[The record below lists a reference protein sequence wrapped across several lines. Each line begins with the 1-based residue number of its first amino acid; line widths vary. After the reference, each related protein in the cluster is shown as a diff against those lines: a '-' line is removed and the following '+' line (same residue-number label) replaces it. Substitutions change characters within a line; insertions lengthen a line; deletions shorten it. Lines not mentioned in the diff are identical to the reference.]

1 MANIYT
7 TCDEIPLCKFIE
19 MYKGNLNALVKSGT
33 PSREDLERA
42 AVSMLDEYSALT
54 NNKNIAIEIEDRSR
68 AVDCNIKLI
77 LLESADHLIDA
88 MMYTDASDILGRVGI
103 RMPEEPG
110 EQDLIV
116 AKKRIQSKMSQV
128 KYNLS
133 VLDRNKSKVVDPKD
147 KDFTRERMIVSTY
160 FKMRI
165 DPGTFTAAEYGNMIR
180 IMFNQ
185 LEDMR
190 NYGGKRD

>member
-1 MANIYT
+1 MNDFYK

-19 MYKGNLNALVKSGT
+19 MYKGDINALVKSGT

-77 LLESADHLIDA
+77 LLESADHLIDD
-88 MMYTDASDILGRVGI
+88 MMYADASDILGRVGI

-128 KYNLS
+128 KYSLS

-165 DPGTFTAAEYGNMIR
+165 DPDTFTAAEYGNMIR

-185 LEDMR
+185 LEDIR

>member
-19 MYKGNLNALVKSGT
+19 MYKGNLNALIKGGRT
-33 PSREDLERA
+33 KPTEGELRKA
-42 AVSMLDEYSALT
+42 AMGLIDEYSVIT
-54 NNKNIAIEIEDRSR
+54 GNKNIAIEIEDRSR

-88 MMYTDASDILGRVGI
+88 MMYADASDILGRVGI

-116 AKKRIQSKMSQV
+116 AKKRT
-128 KYNLS
+128 
-133 VLDRNKSKVVDPKD
+133 PK
-147 KDFTRERMIVSTY
+147 
-160 FKMRI
+160 RI
-165 DPGTFTAAEYGNMIR
+165 KAQKRPSRIPNGLKPPAWTGRIR
-180 IMFNQ
+180 
-185 LEDMR
+185 
-190 NYGGKRD
+190 K